1 MTLKG
6 SASYFKDSTTQGGG
20 EGEGP
25 DDILSRL
32 PLTKCYFPTVKNAS
46 ANVLRVL
53 NIFSADALS
62 HYKFQR
68 LQALPCGIFA

>member
-1 MTLKG
+1 MLVILRTQRLKE
-6 SASYFKDSTTQGGG
+6 G
-20 EGEGP
+20 EREGP

-53 NIFSADALS
+53 NIFLADALS

>member
-1 MTLKG
+1 MLVILRTQRLKE
-6 SASYFKDSTTQGGG
+6 G

-53 NIFSADALS
+53 NIFFGRRAVTL
-62 HYKFQR
+62 
-68 LQALPCGIFA
+68 

>member
-20 EGEGP
+20 EGEGQ

-53 NIFSADALS
+53 NIFLADALS